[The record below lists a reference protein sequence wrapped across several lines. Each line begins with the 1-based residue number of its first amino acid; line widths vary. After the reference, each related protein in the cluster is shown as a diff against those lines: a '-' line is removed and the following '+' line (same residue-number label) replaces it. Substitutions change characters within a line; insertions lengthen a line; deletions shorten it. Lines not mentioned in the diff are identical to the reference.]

1 MYFKKDAN
9 TYCENFLQNV
19 VNPSSIDISKYFSLG
34 SAEELKEL
42 LYYEWN
48 EEKLQKLQE
57 DLAKITAILV
67 VIEGL
72 LTLFKDVLI
81 PAFQTIR
88 ITAAA
93 GLFLLKGPAADGD
106 ATIKLADTMKKS
118 QSQKESME
126 NSIKVFSR
134 KVEKIRKKVAIP
146 LGILTLALGVILTIK
161 LTLIYQIITFLGY
174 LHRKLYSF

>member
-1 MYFKKDAN
+1 
-9 TYCENFLQNV
+9 
-19 VNPSSIDISKYFSLG
+19 
-34 SAEELKEL
+34 
-42 LYYEWN
+42 
-48 EEKLQKLQE
+48 
-57 DLAKITAILV
+57 V

-146 LGILTLALGVILTIK
+146 LGILTLALGVISIIK
-161 LTLIYQIITFLGY
+161 LTLTSLISVIKSYYTKYLLLCNTTDGTIDDEIYLDIQRKFDIDIMENIDEEDLLPNTIERIKNANLEIIRYRIT
-174 LHRKLYSF
+174 